1 MENIRVYSHSACLSK
16 ENGEGHPERKERLES
31 ILDSIQRIDD
41 ISIDLKEAPKAQNKD
56 INLVHPQSYLEEIFE
71 MIPSQGLVGVE
82 KEPYADT
89 LLCPDSKEAILRAC
103 GSGISA
109 SKDLMDGSSKRVF
122 CAVRPPGHH
131 AETSRVNGFCFLN
144 NAAVAARYLQSNY
157 DIKKIA
163 IIDFDVHHGNG
174 TQEIFYSDSRV
185 LMISIHQWPL
195 YPGTGSEEEVGELE
209 GQGFTVNI
217 PLPPGSTGSTYR
229 SALDQIVVP
238 LVEDFQPDWI
248 LVSAGFDAHRED
260 PLTDMGLTSG
270 DFADLTANLFSLAP
284 KNHDGLFS
292 KKGIY
297 AIIRHPIY
305 TVVIFHL
312 PIIVAL
318 FYKSF
323 VLLFFLPAHYIFW
336 SHLVEREEEYLVG
349 IFGEDYVD
357 YMAKIPRF
365 VPWR

>member
-109 SKDLMDGSSKRVF
+109 SKDLMNGSSKRVF

-131 AETSRVNGFCFLN
+131 AETNRVNGFCFLN

-174 TQEIFYSDSRV
+174 TQEIFYNDNSV
-185 LMISIHQWPL
+185 LYGSIHQHPL
-195 YPGTGSEEEVGELE
+195 FPGTGLETEIGAGNIFNAPIEAGTSSEEFLRVFNEK
-209 GQGFTVNI
+209 
-217 PLPPGSTGSTYR
+217 
-229 SALDQIVVP
+229 
-238 LVEDFQPDWI
+238 I
-248 LVSAGFDAHRED
+248 LVNVERFEPEVIIISAGFDAHKRD
-260 PLTDMGLTSG
+260 PLATI
-270 DFADLTANLFSLAP
+270 NLNSEDYFTMTQ
-284 KNHDGLFS
+284 D
-292 KKGIY
+292 I
-297 AIIRHPIY
+297 
-305 TVVIFHL
+305 
-312 PIIVAL
+312 
-318 FYKSF
+318 
-323 VLLFFLPAHYIFW
+323 
-336 SHLVEREEEYLVG
+336 VG
-349 IFGEDYVD
+349 IANRHSKGRVISFLEGGYDLQALSESIQSHFKGLSY
-357 YMAKIPRF
+357 
-365 VPWR
+365 

>member
-131 AETSRVNGFCFLN
+131 AETNRVNGFCFLN

-174 TQEIFYSDSRV
+174 TQEIFYNDNSV
-185 LMISIHQWPL
+185 LYGSIHQHPL
-195 YPGTGSEEEVGELE
+195 FPGTGLESEIGAGNIFNAPIEAGTSSEEFLRVFNEK
-209 GQGFTVNI
+209 
-217 PLPPGSTGSTYR
+217 
-229 SALDQIVVP
+229 
-238 LVEDFQPDWI
+238 I
-248 LVSAGFDAHRED
+248 LVNVEHFEPEVIIISAGFDAHKRD
-260 PLTDMGLTSG
+260 PLATI
-270 DFADLTANLFSLAP
+270 NLNSEDYFTMTQ
-284 KNHDGLFS
+284 D
-292 KKGIY
+292 I
-297 AIIRHPIY
+297 
-305 TVVIFHL
+305 
-312 PIIVAL
+312 
-318 FYKSF
+318 
-323 VLLFFLPAHYIFW
+323 
-336 SHLVEREEEYLVG
+336 VG
-349 IFGEDYVD
+349 IANRHSKGRVISFLEGGYDLQALSESIQSHFKGLS
-357 YMAKIPRF
+357 A
-365 VPWR
+365 

>member
-109 SKDLMDGSSKRVF
+109 SKDLMDGISKRVF

-131 AETSRVNGFCFLN
+131 AETNRVNGFCFLN

-174 TQEIFYSDSRV
+174 TQEIFYNDNSV
-185 LMISIHQWPL
+185 LYGSIHQHPL
-195 YPGTGSEEEVGELE
+195 FPGTGLESEIGVGNIFNAPIEAGTSSEEFLRVFNEKILANVDRFEPEV
-209 GQGFTVNI
+209 I
-217 PLPPGSTGSTYR
+217 
-229 SALDQIVVP
+229 I
-238 LVEDFQPDWI
+238 I
-248 LVSAGFDAHRED
+248 SAGFDAHKRD
-260 PLTDMGLTSG
+260 PLATI
-270 DFADLTANLFSLAP
+270 NLNSEDYFTMTQ
-284 KNHDGLFS
+284 D
-292 KKGIY
+292 I
-297 AIIRHPIY
+297 
-305 TVVIFHL
+305 
-312 PIIVAL
+312 
-318 FYKSF
+318 
-323 VLLFFLPAHYIFW
+323 
-336 SHLVEREEEYLVG
+336 VG
-349 IFGEDYVD
+349 IANRHSKGRVISFLEGGYDLQALSESIQSHFKGLS
-357 YMAKIPRF
+357 A
-365 VPWR
+365 

>member
-41 ISIDLKEAPKAQNKD
+41 ISIELKEAPKAQNKD

-131 AETSRVNGFCFLN
+131 AETNRVNGFCFLN

-174 TQEIFYSDSRV
+174 TQEIFYNDNSV
-185 LMISIHQWPL
+185 LYGSIHQHPL
-195 YPGTGSEEEVGELE
+195 FPGTGLESEIGAGNIFNAPIEAGTSSEEFLRVFNEKILANVERFEPEV
-209 GQGFTVNI
+209 I
-217 PLPPGSTGSTYR
+217 
-229 SALDQIVVP
+229 I
-238 LVEDFQPDWI
+238 I
-248 LVSAGFDAHRED
+248 SAGFDAHKRD
-260 PLTDMGLTSG
+260 PLATI
-270 DFADLTANLFSLAP
+270 NL
-284 KNHDGLFS
+284 
-292 KKGIY
+292 
-297 AIIRHPIY
+297 
-305 TVVIFHL
+305 
-312 PIIVAL
+312 
-318 FYKSF
+318 KSEDYF
-323 VLLFFLPAHYIFW
+323 TMTQDI
-336 SHLVEREEEYLVG
+336 VG
-349 IFGEDYVD
+349 IANRHSKGRVISFLEGGYDLQALSESIQSHFKGLS
-357 YMAKIPRF
+357 A
-365 VPWR
+365 

>member
-174 TQEIFYSDSRV
+174 TQEIFYNDNSV
-185 LMISIHQWPL
+185 LYGSIHQHPL
-195 YPGTGSEEEVGELE
+195 FPGTGLESEIGVGNIFNAPIEAGTSSEEFLRVFNEK
-209 GQGFTVNI
+209 
-217 PLPPGSTGSTYR
+217 
-229 SALDQIVVP
+229 
-238 LVEDFQPDWI
+238 I
-248 LVSAGFDAHRED
+248 LVNVEHFEPEVIIISAGFDAHKRD
-260 PLTDMGLTSG
+260 PLATI
-270 DFADLTANLFSLAP
+270 NLNSEDYFTMTQ
-284 KNHDGLFS
+284 D
-292 KKGIY
+292 I
-297 AIIRHPIY
+297 
-305 TVVIFHL
+305 
-312 PIIVAL
+312 
-318 FYKSF
+318 
-323 VLLFFLPAHYIFW
+323 
-336 SHLVEREEEYLVG
+336 VG
-349 IFGEDYVD
+349 IANRHSKGRVISFLEGGYDLQALSESIQSHFKGLS
-357 YMAKIPRF
+357 A
-365 VPWR
+365 